1 MDEFQT
7 PASGETVST
16 RCCVVGGGPA
26 GLFLGYLLGR
36 AGVEVIVLEKHKDFL
51 RDFRG
56 DTIHPSTL
64 ELMHELGL
72 LDEFLSITD
81 KHLDSLNLNFEGQQ
95 FAGPYFTH
103 LPTKCKF
110 MTVAPQWDFLNM
122 LARHAS
128 EFPNFQVHM
137 QSKATN
143 LIFDGDRVVG
153 VKVAGLNGEYEVR
166 ADLVVGADGRGSDM
180 RIDAG
185 MEIIEKGIPIDVL
198 WFRISKAADVTDNTL
213 ARIREGRMLIT
224 IDRGDYFQT
233 GLIIHKG
240 TFDDLKQEGL
250 EAFRNR
256 VVGILP
262 TLAEGVADID
272 TWDKVHLLTVQL
284 NHITN
289 WAKPGL
295 LFIGDAAHAMSPVGG
310 VGVNLAVQD
319 AVASANL
326 LADPLYN
333 GTLTLEDLKR
343 VQQRREGPALK
354 MQRLQVFAH
363 QRLFG
368 GHTAPG
374 KPISISWPLR
384 KFARLFAPILRR
396 KAGKIIGLGFLQ
408 EHIECPQRAPHTVEA
423 PANDC

>member
-1 MDEFQT
+1 MDEFQ
-7 PASGETVST
+7 PPSSGASITT

-64 ELMHELGL
+64 ELLHELGL
-72 LDEFLSITD
+72 LDEFLSIAD
-81 KHLDSLNLNFEGQQ
+81 KHFESLKLNFEGQDVE
-95 FAGPYFTH
+95 GPYFTH

-110 MTVAPQWDFLNM
+110 ITFAPQWDFLNM
-122 LARHAS
+122 LARHGA

-137 QSKATN
+137 QSKATG
-143 LIFDGDRVVG
+143 LIFDGDQVVG
-153 VKVAGLNGEYEVR
+153 VKVEGVNGDYEIK

-180 RIDAG
+180 RHEAG
-185 MEIIEKGIPIDVL
+185 VEIVEKGIPIDVL
-198 WFRISKAADVTDNTL
+198 WFRVSKTGEVTDNTL
-213 ARIREGRMLIT
+213 ARIRDGRMLIT

-233 GLIIHKG
+233 GMIIHKG
-240 TFDDLKQEGL
+240 SFDDLKQEGL

-256 VVGILP
+256 VVEILP
-262 TLAEGVADID
+262 ALSDGINDID
-272 TWDKVHLLTVQL
+272 SWDKVRLLTVQL

-289 WAKPGL
+289 WARPGL

-319 AVASANL
+319 AVAAANI

-333 GTLTLEDLKR
+333 ETLTLSDLKR
-343 VQQRREGPALK
+343 VQQRREPPALH

-368 GHTAPG
+368 GSSVPG

-384 KFARLFAPILRR
+384 KMAGLLAPILRR
-396 KAGKIIGLGFLQ
+396 KAGKIIGLGLLQ
-408 EHIECPQRAPHTVEA
+408 EHIECPSRAPRPAEA
-423 PANDC
+423 SAK